1 LDVIGRYEQLTAQ
14 VENHETE
21 AALKTL
27 EELKGNENYDVIA
40 GMVKE
45 HEQSMELFMAESKI
59 LDEKIEELWTIY
71 DPEGENSMPD
81 ETYLVKVEE
90 ILASPH
96 LSNGYFYSDKVYQK
110 SYFKMFI
117 DHGQNVSNQT
127 YQYVLLPGKTVE
139 ETKEYVNQSPIKIIE
154 NSDKVQAVEDTKNGV
169 FAMNVWDY
177 VKIIYY

>member
-1 LDVIGRYEQLTAQ
+1 MKNSWVHLEGNKTGTDIGYYFPP
-14 VENHETE
+14 ETTINFE
-21 AALKTL
+21 
-27 EELKGNENYDVIA
+27 
-40 GMVKE
+40 KE
-45 HEQSMELFMAESKI
+45 SR
-59 LDEKIEELWTIY
+59 T
-71 DPEGENSMPD
+71 G
-81 ETYLVKVEE
+81 TYKD
-90 ILASPH
+90 I
-96 LSNGYFYSDKVYQK
+96 NGYFYSDKVYQK

-154 NSDKVQAVEDTKNGV
+154 KNSDKVQAVEDTKNGV